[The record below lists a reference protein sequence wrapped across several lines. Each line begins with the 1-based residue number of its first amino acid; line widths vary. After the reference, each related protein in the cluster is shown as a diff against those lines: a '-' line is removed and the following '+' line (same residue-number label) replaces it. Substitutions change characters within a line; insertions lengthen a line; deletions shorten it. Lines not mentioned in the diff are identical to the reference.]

1 MFNLIC
7 QYKKIYNI
15 LSFKNNKKMLIFN
28 REYIRVERLFLARV
42 YKKSHFKGIYDFIF
56 NLWTRFYKKK
66 METILY
72 DI

>member
-1 MFNLIC
+1 
-7 QYKKIYNI
+7 
-15 LSFKNNKKMLIFN
+15 MLIFN